1 MARGPEAD
9 LQRQVIHTAELYG
22 WEWYHPPDNTP
33 TGPRRKQAVQPGW
46 PDLVLAKESVGR
58 VLFVELKADGNY
70 PTADQRKWMRLLD
83 AAGHEVGLWYPRD
96 LRTTVVRTLGPRQER
111 LVLPVR
117 YRSESHGNIVLT
129 RRGG

>member
-1 MARGPEAD
+1 VARGPEAEF
-9 LQRQVIHTAELYG
+9 QKQVLHTAELYG
-22 WEWYHPPDNTP
+22 WEWYHPPDVD
-33 TGPRRKQAVQPGW
+33 PRRVGGTPYKPGW
-46 PDLVLAKESVGR
+46 LDLTLAKESVGR
-58 VLFVELKADGNY
+58 VLFVELKVDGNY
-70 PTADQRKWMRLLD
+70 PTPDQKKWMRRLD
-83 AAGHEVGLWYPRD
+83 AAGLEVGLWYPRD